1 MRTLGLSLSFLVGL
15 LVLLAL
21 PSPVGSQT
29 GVPMLVN
36 FQGELRSPSTGQ
48 PVPDGNYDMLFRIY
62 DVESGGAPLWTG
74 THTTTNGNP
83 VQVANGIFS
92 VALGSGTGNAMAASV
107 FNGPDRWLE
116 ARVGTET
123 LSPRQ
128 RITSV
133 AYSLVSENSRFLAGM
148 EASDFAEDG
157 EVAAAISAHAAVPD
171 VHHARYADAEARAA
185 MGPKADNNPLNHDK
199 TTSLPWA
206 SITSVPQG
214 FADGID
220 NDSGGDITGVSAGP
234 GLAGGG
240 ASGDVAVS
248 VAFGGAGSAA
258 TVARS
263 DHTHVGDYWLLTG
276 NTGTNPG
283 VQFLGTADS
292 QPLELRVNNA
302 RAMRLEPNATSPNV
316 VGGVADN
323 SVTPG
328 AVAATIGGGGESGSP
343 NRVTDDYGTVAGGGG
358 NRAGDNA
365 GDTDDAP
372 YATVAGG
379 WQNTSSGNSATV
391 AGGRSNSASGFV
403 ATVAGGGSN
412 DASGMGATVGG
423 GWSNRANASY
433 ATVAGGGPSD
443 PNDPVGTRNLV
454 TDDYGTIGGGGHN
467 QAGDNAGA
475 TDDASYA
482 TVGGGLS
489 NSASGQL
496 ALVAGG
502 SENTASGLGATAG
515 GGTLNSAGGD
525 FATVGGGWLNGAFAD
540 YATIAGGGPSHPHD
554 PYTTRNLV
562 TDDYGTIGGGG
573 HNQAG
578 NNAGTTDDARYATVG
593 GGWANAASSVCAT
606 VGGGTGNTATWCAT
620 VGGGFK
626 NSATGYSA
634 TVGGGDSNAAS
645 EGYAAVAGGHSNTA
659 SGWCATVGGGET
671 NTASG
676 EDATVGGGWFNLANA
691 SYATIAGGGPSD
703 PGNPS
708 GTRNRVSGDYGT
720 VGGGGR
726 NEAASE
732 YTTVGGGY
740 WNTASNH
747 YATIAGG
754 QGNIADGWYAAVGGG
769 YDNAAGAWCSAVG
782 GGWSNRANA
791 SYATIAGGGPSDP
804 NDPVGTRNL
813 VTDDYGTIGG
823 GGGNQAGNNAGA
835 TDDARYATVGGGWGN
850 TASSV
855 CATVGGG
862 TGNTATW
869 CATVGGGFKN
879 SATGYSATVGGGDS
893 NSASDS
899 YATVPGGFENE
910 AKGHHSFAAGRRA
923 IADGA
928 GSFVWG
934 DSTSADVHAWGA
946 NEFVVRATGGY
957 WLFTGV
963 DASGFPTSGATLPAG
978 SGTWESWCDRSA
990 KTNCLPVDPR
1000 AVLEKV
1006 AALPIS
1012 TWTYNTQ
1019 EPSIRHMGPVAQDF
1033 HAAFGLGEDD
1043 KHIGTVD
1050 ADGVALASV
1059 QGLYEMLR
1067 ERDAEIAAI
1076 KKQNRELQERLSALE
1091 KLFERFSQER

>member
-365 GDTDDAP
+365 GDTDDAS

-379 WQNTSSGNSATV
+379 WYNTSSGNSATV
-391 AGGRSNSASGFV
+391 GGGRSNSASGFV

-412 DASGMGATVGG
+412 DATGMGATVGG
-423 GWSNRANASY
+423 GWSNHANASY
-433 ATVAGGGPSD
+433 GTIAGGGPSD

-502 SENTASGLGATAG
+502 SENTASGLGATVG
-515 GGTLNSAGGD
+515 GGSLNGAGGD

-540 YATIAGGGPSHPHD
+540 YATIAGGGPSNPYD
-554 PYTTRNLV
+554 PWNTNNCVYDN
-562 TDDYGTIGGGG
+562 YGTIGGGG
-573 HNQAG
+573 YNRAG
-578 NNAGTTDDARYATVG
+578 SDDGNAASARYATVG
-593 GGWANAASSVCAT
+593 GGFSNTATADFATVAGGWTNYVFDFSGTVGGGVSNQAGTNDGDPSSAAYAT
-606 VGGGTGNTATWCAT
+606 VGGGCA
-620 VGGGFK
+620 
-626 NSATGYSA
+626 
-634 TVGGGDSNAAS
+634 
-645 EGYAAVAGGHSNTA
+645 NTA
-659 SGWCATVGGGET
+659 SGA
-671 NTASG
+671 
-676 EDATVGGGWFNLANA
+676 DATVGGG
-691 SYATIAGGGPSD
+691 S
-703 PGNPS
+703 
-708 GTRNRVSGDYGT
+708 
-720 VGGGGR
+720 
-726 NEAASE
+726 
-732 YTTVGGGY
+732 
-740 WNTASNH
+740 WNTAS
-747 YATIAGG
+747 
-754 QGNIADGWYAAVGGG
+754 D
-769 YDNAAGAWCSAVG
+769 
-782 GGWSNRANA
+782 
-791 SYATIAGGGPSDP
+791 
-804 NDPVGTRNL
+804 
-813 VTDDYGTIGG
+813 
-823 GGGNQAGNNAGA
+823 
-835 TDDARYATVGGGWGN
+835 WG
-850 TASSV
+850 
-855 CATVGGG
+855 
-862 TGNTATW
+862 
-869 CATVGGGFKN
+869 
-879 SATGYSATVGGGDS
+879 
-893 NSASDS
+893 
-899 YATVPGGFENE
+899 ATVPGGYFSR
-910 AKGHHSFAAGRRA
+910 AKGYHSFAAGTRA
-923 IADGA
+923 VADGA

-934 DSTSADVHAWGA
+934 DSNDFDVHAWGA

-963 DASGFPTSGATLPAG
+963 DGSGLPTSGAVLPAG
-978 SGTWESWCDRSA
+978 SGTWGSWCDRNA

-1050 ADGVALASV
+1050 ADGVALASI
-1059 QGLYEMLR
+1059 QGLHEMLR